1 MGGALFSGGRDQP
14 REDVGDLEDH
24 QAELEREVKITR
36 RTIAPVLLFAAGAI
50 VFAAGDV
57 VVIKGGARIEL
68 QKPLARQ
75 GNVVLLTRSDGAL
88 LSVPA
93 ADIDWK
99 ATEAARN
106 AARAPAKGAPAV
118 EARPE
123 TPAQAARAGRN
134 GPKARVKLTDA
145 DVGHATDEEPA
156 SGAKKDVSPPSG
168 SGRLEVIDYQQ
179 EKSGGNL
186 TVRGSIRNSDA
197 SPAANA
203 RMTVTAMDE
212 KGEKIATGEAGLSSG
227 VVEPGGTV
235 SFSVTIPVGER
246 FVGSIRFAPQWLV
259 SAPSGPVAAAP
270 TPAALSPSAAK
281 PPSQQSPAPAP
292 TPYGRGNLY
301 AAPAPSASTTPPA
314 DGKTGYL
321 PNMSSPE
328 NQPKPPN

>member
-1 MGGALFSGGRDQP
+1 M
-14 REDVGDLEDH
+14 
-24 QAELEREVKITR
+24 
-36 RTIAPVLLFAAGAI
+36 LLFAAGAI

-68 QKPLARQ
+68 KKPIARQ
-75 GNVVLLTRSDGAL
+75 GNVVLLTRSDGTL

-106 AARAPAKGAPAV
+106 AARAPAKGASAV
-118 EARPE
+118 EAPPE

-134 GPKARVKLTDA
+134 GPKARVKLTDV
-145 DVGHATDEEPA
+145 DVGHVTDEEPA
-156 SGAKKDVSPPSG
+156 SGAKKDVSPQG
-168 SGRLEVIDYQQ
+168 SGRLEVADYQQ
-179 EKSGGNL
+179 EKAGGNL
-186 TVRGSIRNSDA
+186 IVRGSIRNSNTT
-197 SPAANA
+197 PAANA

-212 KGEKIATGEAGLSSG
+212 KGEKIAAGEAGLSNS
-227 VVEPGGTV
+227 VVAPGGAV

-259 SAPSGPVAAAP
+259 SEPSGPVASAS
-270 TPAALSPSAAK
+270 TPAAPSPSAEK
-281 PPSQQSPAPAP
+281 PPTRQSPAPAP
-292 TPYGRGNLY
+292 TPFGLGSLY

-321 PNMSSPE
+321 PGMSSPE
-328 NQPKPPN
+328 NQPKPPQ

>member
-1 MGGALFSGGRDQP
+1 M
-14 REDVGDLEDH
+14 
-24 QAELEREVKITR
+24 KITR
-36 RTIAPVLLFAAGAI
+36 RTVAPVLLFAAAAI

-68 QKPLARQ
+68 LKPIARQ
-75 GNVVLLTRSDGAL
+75 GNVVLLTRSDGTL

-99 ATEAARN
+99 ATAAARN
-106 AARAPAKGAPAV
+106 AARAPAKAASAV
-118 EARPE
+118 EAPSE

-145 DVGHATDEEPA
+145 DVSHVTDEEPA
-156 SGAKKDVSPPSG
+156 SDAKKDTSPQSG
-168 SGRLEVIDYQQ
+168 SGRLEVVDYQQ

-186 TVRGSIRNSDA
+186 IVHGSIRNSNTTPA
-197 SPAANA
+197 SSA

-212 KGEKIATGEAGLSSG
+212 KGEKIATGEAGLSNS
-227 VVEPGGTV
+227 VVAPGGAV
-235 SFSVTIPVGER
+235 SFTVTVPVGER
-246 FVGSIRFAPQWLV
+246 SVGSIRFAPQWLV
-259 SAPSGPVAAAP
+259 SAPPGPVVAAP
-270 TPAALSPSAAK
+270 APAAPAPSAEK
-281 PPSQQSPAPAP
+281 PPTRQSPAPAP
-292 TPYGRGNLY
+292 TPYGLGSLY
-301 AAPAPSASTTPPA
+301 AAPAASASTTPPA

>member
-1 MGGALFSGGRDQP
+1 M
-14 REDVGDLEDH
+14 
-24 QAELEREVKITR
+24 KITR
-36 RTIAPVLLFAAGAI
+36 RTIAAVFLFAVGAI

-68 QKPLARQ
+68 QKPIVRQ
-75 GNVVLLTRSDGAL
+75 GNVVLLTRSDGTL

-106 AARAPAKGAPAV
+106 AARAPAKGASAV
-118 EARPE
+118 KAPPE

-145 DVGHATDEEPA
+145 DVSHVTDEELA

-168 SGRLEVIDYQQ
+168 SGRLEVIDYEQ

-186 TVRGSIRNSDA
+186 IVRGSIRNSNA
-197 SPAANA
+197 TPAANA

-212 KGEKIATGEAGLSSG
+212 KGEKIATGEAGLSNS

-259 SAPSGPVAAAP
+259 SAPSGPVAAP
-270 TPAALSPSAAK
+270 TPAAPSPSAAK
-281 PPSQQSPAPAP
+281 PPSPQSPAPAP

-328 NQPKPPN
+328 NQPKPPQ